1 MLRYSIECNL
11 GANCVALGKKIHDEI
26 FESIKKLE
34 SATGEGNQYLGWL
47 NLPKEYSKEEVQ
59 KIKNTATEIK
69 ENADILLVIGIGGSY
84 LGARAVIESQ
94 RGVFHNEVGST
105 KIYFLGT
112 SLDETYITQILE
124 IIEDKS
130 VYVNVISK
138 SGTTLEPAVAFRIIK
153 KALSEKYSEKELK
166 KRIIATT
173 DKEKGALKKLADEE
187 GFSTF
192 VVPDDIG
199 GRYSVFTPVG
209 LLPIAVADVDIEEL
223 LDGARQAMNDFSV
236 GSLEDN
242 PCYKYVA
249 VRNALYRAGYST
261 EVFTNYLPSFV
272 QFNEW
277 LKQLFGESEG
287 KDGKGLYP
295 SSMTFTTD
303 LHSLGQYIQDGKKG
317 LLFKTELKIESSEND
332 ISVPHDDKNYDE
344 LNYIAGKSFKELNLT
359 AQEGVYIA
367 HDNGGVPQI
376 TISIPKNNAYYLG
389 MLIYFFEKVCA
400 VSAYTL
406 GVNPFN
412 QPGVE
417 EYKSH
422 MFRLLGK

>member
-1 MLRYSIECNL
+1 MSKNTIKCNL
-11 GANCVALGKKIHDEI
+11 GGNCIIADKKINDEV

-47 NLPKEYSKEEVQ
+47 NLPKNYNKEEIQ
-59 KIKNTATEIK
+59 EIKEIAKEIK
-69 ENADILLVIGIGGSY
+69 ENADVLLVIGIGGSY
-84 LGARAVIESQ
+84 LGSRAVIESQ
-94 RGVFHNEVGST
+94 RGVFYNEMSNT

-112 SLDETYITQILE
+112 NLDETYISQVLD
-124 IIEDKS
+124 IIKDKNI
-130 VYVNVISK
+130 YVNVISK
-138 SGTTLEPAVAFRIIK
+138 SGTTLEPAVAFRVVREI
-153 KALSEKYSEKELK
+153 LSKKYSQQELK

-173 DKEKGALKKLADEE
+173 DGKKGALKRLASEE
-187 GFSTF
+187 GFRTF

-209 LLPIAVADVDIEEL
+209 LLPIAVAGIDIDEL
-223 LDGARQAMNDFSV
+223 FTGARQAMDVFSLDD
-236 GSLEDN
+236 LEN
-242 PCYKYVA
+242 PCYKYVVA
-249 VRNALYRAGYST
+249 RNALYKAGYSI
-261 EVFTNYLPSFV
+261 EVFTNYSPSFI
-272 QFNEW
+272 QFSEW

-303 LHSLGQYIQDGKKG
+303 LHSLGQYVQDGKKG
-317 LLFKTELKIESSEND
+317 LLFKTELKIENSENN
-332 ISVPHDDKNYDE
+332 ISVPSDNKNYDE
-344 LNYIAGKSFKELNLT
+344 LNYIAGRTFKDLNLT

-367 HDNGGVPQI
+367 HENGGVPQI
-376 TISIPKNNAYYLG
+376 TITIPKNNAYYLG
-389 MLIYFFEKVCA
+389 MLIYFFEKACA

>member
-1 MLRYSIECNL
+1 MSKNSIKCKL
-11 GANCVALGKKIHDEI
+11 GGGCDVSDKKIHNEVFD
-26 FESIKKLE
+26 SVKKIE
-34 SATGEGNQYLGWL
+34 NATGEGNQYLGWL
-47 NLPKEYSKEEVQ
+47 DLPKNYNKEELQ
-59 KIKNTATEIK
+59 EIKEVATEIRK
-69 ENADILLVIGIGGSY
+69 NADVLLVIGIGGSY
-84 LGARAVIESQ
+84 LGSRAVIESQ
-94 RGVFHNEVGST
+94 KGVFYNEINNT

-112 SLDETYITQILE
+112 SLDETYISQVLE
-124 IIEDKS
+124 IIKDKD

-138 SGTTLEPAVAFRIIK
+138 SGTTLEPAVAFRIVK
-153 KALSEKYSEKELK
+153 NALLKKYSKQELK

-173 DKEKGALKKLADEE
+173 DSKKGALKKLASEE
-187 GFSTF
+187 GFRTF
-192 VVPDDIG
+192 IVPDDIG

-209 LLPIAVADVDIEEL
+209 LLPIAVAGIDIDKL
-223 LDGARQAMNDFSV
+223 FAGARQAMDDFCV
-236 GSLEDN
+236 DSLEN
-242 PCYKYVA
+242 PCYKYV
-249 VRNALYRAGYST
+249 VTRNVLYRMGYSI
-261 EVFTNYLPSFV
+261 EVFTNYNPSFV

-295 SSMTFTTD
+295 SSMIFTTD

-317 LLFKTELKIESSEND
+317 LLFKTELKIESSENN
-332 ISVPHDDKNYDE
+332 ISVPNDDKNYDG
-344 LNYIAGKSFKELNLT
+344 LNYIAGKSVKDLNLI

-367 HDNGGVPQI
+367 HENGGVPQI
-376 TISIPKNNAYYLG
+376 TISIPKNSAYYLG
-389 MLIYFFEKVCA
+389 MLIYFFEKACA